1 MNVVRFDQVRDGN
14 GTIFVKQRADVEG
27 TEIDVGG
34 RGMSPERMTSS
45 VTMELKWTL
54 SGMERR

>member
-34 RGMSPERMTSS
+34 RGPRIEMN
-45 VTMELKWTL
+45 VTGENDQ
-54 SGMERR
+54 